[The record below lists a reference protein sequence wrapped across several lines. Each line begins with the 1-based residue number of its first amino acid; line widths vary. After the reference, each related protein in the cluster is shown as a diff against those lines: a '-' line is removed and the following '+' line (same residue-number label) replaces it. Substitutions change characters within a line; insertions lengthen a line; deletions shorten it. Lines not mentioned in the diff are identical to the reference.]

1 MFRPRHGTVGRA
13 YVALVLATLA
23 ALLVSACGVTRGED
37 TQGLHRLR
45 MMVPNSPGG
54 GYDLTARTAVKIM
67 EDNDLTGRVEVFN
80 VIGAGGTVAMAR
92 LMNEKGNG
100 DLMMMMGLGVVGATY
115 TNGSSARASDA
126 TALAKMVEEQEGIL
140 VPADSPFK
148 TVQDLVAAW
157 KADPA
162 KVTIGGGSSPGGP
175 DHLFPM
181 ETARAAGV
189 DPSEVNY
196 VSYDGGGDLLTA
208 MLGKKIAAGT
218 TGLGEFVDQIEAG
231 QVRVLAVSGDERVEG
246 VDAPTLTEA
255 GIDLTFTNWR
265 GILAPPGISEDAKT
279 AMVKVLEELHGTDG
293 WKEALVKNGWTDAF
307 HDRCRVRAVPEGP
320 GPAGLLDPD
329 RTGADV
335 SAPESPNAAT
345 GGDAKDV
352 EPQQELRSTARST
365 SCARCWSL
373 VGAFLIYDA
382 LSLAGG
388 FAKVDPVGPKFFPL
402 VIGVRFA
409 GDGRHLGVAIARGS
423 VGEADAGRG
432 HRPRRAQ
439 RLAHGRPAGCDVRR
453 HHRAGGTARLGDNG
467 RPAVRRLPRRYWAA
481 SATYSTS

>member
-1 MFRPRHGTVGRA
+1 MGTTMFRRRHGTIGRA

-115 TNGSSARASDA
+115 TNGSSSRASDA

-189 DPSEVNY
+189 DPSAVNY

-246 VDAPTLTEA
+246 IDAPTLTEA

-279 AMVKVLEELHGTDG
+279 AMVKVLEKLHGTDG

-307 HDRCRVRAVPEGP
+307 Q
-320 GPAGLLDPD
+320 
-329 RTGADV
+329 TGAEFEQFLKDQDQRV
-335 SAPESPNAAT
+335 S
-345 GGDAKDV
+345 
-352 EPQQELRSTARST
+352 STLT
-365 SCARCWSL
+365 Q
-373 VGAFLIYDA
+373 
-382 LSLAGG
+382 
-388 FAKVDPVGPKFFPL
+388 
-402 VIGVRFA
+402 
-409 GDGRHLGVAIARGS
+409 LG
-423 VGEADAGRG
+423 
-432 HRPRRAQ
+432 
-439 RLAHGRPAGCDVRR
+439 LM
-453 HHRAGGTARLGDNG
+453 
-467 RPAVRRLPRRYWAA
+467 
-481 SATYSTS
+481 